1 MNVFGVTGYVRDDPA
16 SEIVEGKCY
25 YAFVIQSDESSLMVP
40 IYVNA
45 DKVKKVNRTVK
56 LGALVEVTGKLVSQE
71 LIRDGKVYIR
81 LYLQATNIRRIAS
94 PKVKFAS
101 NMVIS
106 KYLNVVDEN
115 DLLKTIRKGE
125 KWLIL

>member
-1 MNVFGVTGYVRDDPA
+1 MNVFGVTGYVRDNPA

-56 LGALVEVTGKLVSQE
+56 LGALVEVQGRLVSQE

-125 KWLIL
+125 K

>member
-1 MNVFGVTGYVRDDPA
+1 
-16 SEIVEGKCY
+16 
-25 YAFVIQSDESSLMVP
+25 MVP

-56 LGALVEVTGKLVSQE
+56 LGALVEVQGKLVSQE

-81 LYLQATNIRRIAS
+81 LYLQAINIRRIAS
-94 PKVKFAS
+94 PKVKFSS

-106 KYLNVVDEN
+106 KYLNVVDED

-125 KWLIL
+125 K

>member
-1 MNVFGVTGYVRDDPA
+1 MNVFGVTGYVRDNPA

-56 LGALVEVTGKLVSQE
+56 LGALVEVQGKLVSQE

-81 LYLQATNIRRIAS
+81 LYLQAINIRRIAS
-94 PKVKFAS
+94 PKVKFSS

-115 DLLKTIRKGE
+115 DLLKTIRNGE
-125 KWLIL
+125 K

>member
-1 MNVFGVTGYVRDDPA
+1 MNVFGVTGYVRDNPA
-16 SEIVEGKCY
+16 STIVEGKCY
-25 YAFVIQSDESSLMVP
+25 YAFVIQSDESSLMAP
-40 IYVNA
+40 IFVIA

>member
-1 MNVFGVTGYVRDDPA
+1 MNVFGVTGYVRDNPA

-101 NMVIS
+101 NMIIS

-115 DLLKTIRKGE
+115 DLLKTIRKGRND
-125 KWLIL
+125 

>member
-125 KWLIL
+125 K

>member
-1 MNVFGVTGYVRDDPA
+1 MNVFGVTGYVRDNPA

-56 LGALVEVTGKLVSQE
+56 LGALVEVQGKLVSQE

-94 PKVKFAS
+94 PKVKFSS

-125 KWLIL
+125 K

>member
-1 MNVFGVTGYVRDDPA
+1 MNVFGVTGYVRDNPA
-16 SEIVEGKCY
+16 SAIVEGKCY
-25 YAFVIQSDESSLMVP
+25 YAFVIQSDESSLMAP
-40 IYVNA
+40 IFVIA

-56 LGALVEVTGKLVSQE
+56 LGALVEVTGKLISQE

-94 PKVKFAS
+94 PKVKFSS

>member
-1 MNVFGVTGYVRDDPA
+1 MNVFGVTGYVRDNPA

-25 YAFVIQSDESSLMVP
+25 YAFVLQSDESSLMVP

-56 LGALVEVTGKLVSQE
+56 LGALVEVQGKLVSQE

-81 LYLQATNIRRIAS
+81 LYLQAINIRRIAS

-106 KYLNVVDEN
+106 KYLNAVDEN

-125 KWLIL
+125 K

>member
-1 MNVFGVTGYVRDDPA
+1 MNVFGVTGYVRDNPQ
-16 SEIVEGKCY
+16 STIVEGKCY

-40 IYVNA
+40 IFVNA

-125 KWLIL
+125 K

>member
-101 NMVIS
+101 NIVIS

-125 KWLIL
+125 K

>member
-1 MNVFGVTGYVRDDPA
+1 MNVFGVTGYVRDNPA
-16 SEIVEGKCY
+16 STIVEGKCY
-25 YAFVIQSDESSLMVP
+25 YAFVIQSDESSLMAP
-40 IYVNA
+40 IFVIA

-94 PKVKFAS
+94 PKVKFSS

-125 KWLIL
+125 K

>member
-1 MNVFGVTGYVRDDPA
+1 MNVFGVTGYVRDNPQ
-16 SEIVEGKCY
+16 STIVEGKCY

-94 PKVKFAS
+94 PKVKFSS

>member
-1 MNVFGVTGYVRDDPA
+1 MNVFGVTGYVRDNPA

-125 KWLIL
+125 K

>member
-1 MNVFGVTGYVRDDPA
+1 MNVFGVTGYVRDNPA
-16 SEIVEGKCY
+16 SAIVEGKYY
-25 YAFVIQSDESSLMVP
+25 YAFVIQSDESSLMAP
-40 IYVNA
+40 IFVIA

-125 KWLIL
+125 K

>member
-1 MNVFGVTGYVRDDPA
+1 MNVFGVTGYVRDNPA

-101 NMVIS
+101 NMIIS

-125 KWLIL
+125 K

>member
-16 SEIVEGKCY
+16 STIVEGKCY
-25 YAFVIQSDESSLMVP
+25 YAFVIQSDESSLMAP
-40 IYVNA
+40 IFVIA

-125 KWLIL
+125 K

>member
-16 SEIVEGKCY
+16 STIVEGKCY
-25 YAFVIQSDESSLMVP
+25 YAFVIQSDESSLMAP
-40 IYVNA
+40 IFVIAN
-45 DKVKKVNRTVK
+45 KVKKVNRTVK

-94 PKVKFAS
+94 PKVKFSS

-125 KWLIL
+125 K

>member
-16 SEIVEGKCY
+16 STIVEGKCY
-25 YAFVIQSDESSLMVP
+25 YAFVIQSDESSLMAP
-40 IYVNA
+40 IFVIA

-94 PKVKFAS
+94 PKVKFSS

-125 KWLIL
+125 K

>member
-1 MNVFGVTGYVRDDPA
+1 MNVFGVTGYVRDNPV

-56 LGALVEVTGKLVSQE
+56 LGALVEVQGKLVSQE

-81 LYLQATNIRRIAS
+81 LYLQAINIRRIAS

-125 KWLIL
+125 K

>member
-1 MNVFGVTGYVRDDPA
+1 MNVFGVTGYVRDNPA
-16 SEIVEGKCY
+16 STIVEGKCY
-25 YAFVIQSDESSLMVP
+25 YAFVIQSDESSLMAP
-40 IYVNA
+40 IFVIA

-125 KWLIL
+125 K